1 MQRVR
6 ITRISSYTQKVG
18 VVLARRAIM
27 IVNMIHDVTMY
38 NASSQSNALNR
49 ARSRIPAHAYIEKT
63 EWILQ
68 GNLASVE

>member
-6 ITRISSYTQKVG
+6 ITRISSYAQKVG

-38 NASSQSNALNR
+38 NASSQSNA
-49 ARSRIPAHAYIEKT
+49 RSRIPAHAYIEKT